1 MDPAAVGAMAAVLGS
16 FVGGTATFAT
26 AWITQ
31 RTHSRGEIVST
42 EIRQREA
49 LYAEFI
55 AECSKLL
62 IDSHMHTL
70 QGLETMLSAY
80 ALVNRIRLRAS
91 KSVLAEAENLMRL
104 ITEQYFSANL
114 SLEEIRELALSR
126 SADPLKAFGEA
137 CRAELKS
144 VRTAV

>member
-31 RTHSRGEIVST
+31 RTHSRREFVST
-42 EIRQREA
+42 EIRQRES

-55 AECSKLL
+55 AECSKLE

-91 KSVLAEAENLMRL
+91 NSVLAEAENLMRL

-144 VRTAV
+144 VRAAV

>member
-1 MDPAAVGAMAAVLGS
+1 MDTAIVGAMAGVLGS
-16 FVGGTATFAT
+16 LVGGTATFAT

-31 RTHSRGEIVST
+31 RTHSRREIVST
-42 EIRQREA
+42 EIRQRET
-49 LYAEFI
+49 LYGDFI
-55 AECSKLL
+55 GECSKLL

-80 ALVNRIRLRAS
+80 ALVNRIRLCAS
-91 KSVLAEAENLMRL
+91 NSVLAEAQNLMRR

-126 SADPLKAFGEA
+126 SADPLQVFGEA

-144 VRTAV
+144 MRATV